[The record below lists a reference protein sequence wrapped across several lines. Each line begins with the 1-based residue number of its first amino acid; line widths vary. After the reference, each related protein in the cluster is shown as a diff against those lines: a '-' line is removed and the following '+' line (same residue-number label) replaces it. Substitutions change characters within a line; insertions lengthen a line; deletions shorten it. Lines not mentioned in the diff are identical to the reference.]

1 MNLSLRTA
9 LAAATFLACASSQA
23 ATLIGLNSQGQL
35 ARIDTANIAG
45 AMNTDITGLMAGD
58 RLVGIDTRPKDGK
71 IYGVSLANQLYTV
84 DEMTG
89 AASWVAALSAPVIQA
104 NLGYGIDFNPVADF
118 GTGASLR
125 LVSSA
130 GDNFAINAATGVVGN
145 AANKIAAG
153 YTAVGYT
160 NTTLKPAAAPA
171 STALYYIDSNTDMLA
186 MAPAA
191 FNTPT
196 ITLVGALGVDAAD
209 DAVVCM
215 PGTHSKWVRTNGG
228 TVERFATFMTGELFD
243 VVSRE
248 TILSHA
254 VTGADQAED
263 IDAFK
268 SAVIAAFETPAFAAN
283 LLFQVRSGQL
293 LYGGKPSSGWRA
305 RSGPSATLRGAD
317 GGRGTVASEVTHR
330 HRHHEARERSPGPH
344 FLARSRSPKLRQK
357 WGQLPRMTPFLG
369 VLSLKSAE
377 KPGNVGNG
385 DQSGPSGGGGGG
397 PSIMHV

>member
-9 LAAATFLACASSQA
+9 LAAAAFLACASSQA

-160 NTTLKPAAAPA
+160 NTTLMPAAAPA

-196 ITLVGALGVDAAD
+196 ITMVGALGVDVLKANGFEVLGNGQAYAALNV
-209 DAVVCM
+209 DAGPSLATGIYSINLGTGAATLLGTYNGTLSGLTVSAVPE
-215 PGTHSKWVRTNGG
+215 PGTYAMMALG
-228 TVERFATFMTGELFD
+228 L
-243 VVSRE
+243 
-248 TILSHA
+248 
-254 VTGADQAED
+254 
-263 IDAFK
+263 
-268 SAVIAAFETPAFAAN
+268 
-283 LLFQVRSGQL
+283 
-293 LYGGKPSSGWRA
+293 
-305 RSGPSATLRGAD
+305 
-317 GGRGTVASEVTHR
+317 
-330 HRHHEARERSPGPH
+330 
-344 FLARSRSPKLRQK
+344 
-357 WGQLPRMTPFLG
+357 LG
-369 VLSLKSAE
+369 VGLVARRRRA
-377 KPGNVGNG
+377 
-385 DQSGPSGGGGGG
+385 
-397 PSIMHV
+397 